1 MDAEDARKW
10 AQRLSEAAETRMPI
24 EPITSQIPG
33 LSVRDAYTIQ
43 TEWTGLK
50 LAAGDSVVGY
60 KLGRVPRLEASW
72 WPIGRLPARRLA
84 IPPTV
89 PGCGVEP

>member
-43 TEWTGLK
+43 TEWSHNTGAHQDSISCRSKRSWRLK
-50 LAAGDSVVGY
+50 NDWRVLLAEFSTTAAG
-60 KLGRVPRLEASW
+60 
-72 WPIGRLPARRLA
+72 
-84 IPPTV
+84 
-89 PGCGVEP
+89 CGAVWRAYP